1 MKIKSISLQNFR
13 TFKEKQTLNIENYP
27 VGLHFITGKNL
38 VNIRLA
44 ANDSG
49 KSSSVEGI
57 IACFFG
63 KTSTNLKAD
72 NIISWEIKKDEFCE
86 VSVIL
91 EKLGINYC
99 IQRTWK
105 PNNLVITNINT
116 NEVETITQEKL
127 EEFLSYNFESFL
139 YSTHIA
145 QFTSKFIDLSP
156 AEKMQVFT
164 DILHDELKKWD
175 DLSDLCKN
183 KTEEYIT
190 TITKLNTDINFQ
202 NGKLEAKSSINYDK
216 EIEKW
221 EKEKL
226 DSLFACDKQ
235 IITINKQIKD
245 IENTQIMQ
253 PVVMDLTIYDNKI
266 KVCNEEINKLKLN
279 WQDLEKEQNLLC
291 SDLDKVN
298 KNITILNTTLSIT
311 KQEYNKFI
319 NSRDAIC
326 PSCKQ
331 IVSKEH
337 IDKETS
343 ILKSKIDKIENEL
356 VTYEEIKKE
365 YNNEFGKIVKKY
377 EELTKKHDKIKDEKT
392 SIELEKN
399 KEKEKID
406 GFKLQQI
413 LLNNKIELLN
423 KEKASLLDKKTTYK
437 DSVNPFIKLKD
448 ENNSCINLYKR
459 LIIASKG
466 QVKEYEESLEPTR
479 YWIKAFKEI
488 KLSVLEE
495 KLKELE
501 IYINNSL
508 NSFGIND
515 WSVTLKTFSE
525 TKSGTISNKFNI
537 LITSPLNDKPVP
549 FECWGGGLGQ
559 RLRLATTLGLMSF
572 IQNSK
577 GDFGVEF
584 FDEPT
589 AWLSQEGIEDLLN
602 ILFNRANN
610 ENKKIFLIDHKGLN
624 SLGTFNTVTTIIKDK
639 KGSRIS
645 I

>member
-1 MKIKSISLQNFR
+1 ML
-13 TFKEKQTLNIENYP
+13 
-27 VGLHFITGKNL
+27 
-38 VNIRLA
+38 
-44 ANDSG
+44 
-49 KSSSVEGI
+49 
-57 IACFFG
+57 
-63 KTSTNLKAD
+63 
-72 NIISWEIKKDEFCE
+72 
-86 VSVIL
+86 
-91 EKLGINYC
+91 
-99 IQRTWK
+99 
-105 PNNLVITNINT
+105 
-116 NEVETITQEKL
+116 
-127 EEFLSYNFESFL
+127 ESFL

-145 QFTSKFIDLSP
+145 QFTAKFIDLRP

-221 EKEKL
+221 EKEKQ
-226 DSLFACDKQ
+226 DSFFACDKQ

-501 IYINNSL
+501 IYINNY
-508 NSFGIND
+508 
-515 WSVTLKTFSE
+515 TLYR
-525 TKSGTISNKFNI
+525 II
-537 LITSPLNDKPVP
+537 DDD
-549 FECWGGGLGQ
+549 FEMLGGGHSTFWGRCVCRQ
-559 RLRLATTLGLMSF
+559 HGFVIGLA
-572 IQNSK
+572 
-577 GDFGVEF
+577 
-584 FDEPT
+584 P
-589 AWLSQEGIEDLLN
+589 
-602 ILFNRANN
+602 
-610 ENKKIFLIDHKGLN
+610 
-624 SLGTFNTVTTIIKDK
+624 
-639 KGSRIS
+639 
-645 I
+645 

>member
-1 MKIKSISLQNFR
+1 M
-13 TFKEKQTLNIENYP
+13 
-27 VGLHFITGKNL
+27 
-38 VNIRLA
+38 
-44 ANDSG
+44 
-49 KSSSVEGI
+49 
-57 IACFFG
+57 
-63 KTSTNLKAD
+63 
-72 NIISWEIKKDEFCE
+72 
-86 VSVIL
+86 
-91 EKLGINYC
+91 
-99 IQRTWK
+99 
-105 PNNLVITNINT
+105 
-116 NEVETITQEKL
+116 
-127 EEFLSYNFESFL
+127 
-139 YSTHIA
+139 
-145 QFTSKFIDLSP
+145 
-156 AEKMQVFT
+156 
-164 DILHDELKKWD
+164 
-175 DLSDLCKN
+175 SDLCKN

-221 EKEKL
+221 EKEKQ
-226 DSLFACDKQ
+226 DSFFACDKQ